1 MFVSRQT
8 RLASINVSGEIKSC
22 RYCQQPAQLL
32 RLGDV
37 GYPYQRDYGP
47 MYVCVADQAWVGVHR
62 GTTKPLG
69 GLANAEL
76 REWKMKAHAAFDPL
90 WQAKIRRDGCS
101 KSHARKAGYR
111 WLSEQLGI
119 PPKLTHIGYMS
130 VEECRRVVEACE
142 AVRRKV

>member
-1 MFVSRQT
+1 MDK
-8 RLASINVSGEIKSC
+8 IKKC
-22 RYCQQPAQLL
+22 RYCEQPAKLV
-32 RLGDV
+32 RLGDS

-47 MYVCVADQAWVGVHR
+47 IWICAPCQAWVGCHP

-90 WQAKIRRDGCS
+90 WQAKTRRDGCS

-111 WLSEQLGI
+111 WLSQQLGI
-119 PPKLTHIGYMS
+119 PFKLTHIGYMS
-130 VEECRRVVEACE
+130 VQECKRVVEVCE
-142 AVRRKV
+142 AIRSNPAK